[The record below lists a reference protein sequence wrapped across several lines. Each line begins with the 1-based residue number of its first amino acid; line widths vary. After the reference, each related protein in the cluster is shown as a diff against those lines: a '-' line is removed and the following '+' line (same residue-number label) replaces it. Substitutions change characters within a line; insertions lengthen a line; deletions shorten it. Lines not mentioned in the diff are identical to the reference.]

1 MGSGFG
7 QDFPAVVHR
16 GCGEG
21 MSEPAGSG
29 PAPAS
34 GQFEPG
40 AVEGGLDLGAGHGAG
55 RASVNSDSPCG
66 SKSIPTVC
74 TPGKART
81 ASTALI
87 MQRQQL
93 SPRTP

>member
-1 MGSGFG
+1 M
-7 QDFPAVVHR
+7 ARTCELVTA
-16 GCGEG
+16 
-21 MSEPAGSG
+21 PAG
-29 PAPAS
+29 
-34 GQFEPG
+34 
-40 AVEGGLDLGAGHGAG
+40 
-55 RASVNSDSPCG
+55 ASVNSDSPCG
-66 SKSIPTVC
+66 SKSMPTVC

>member
-34 GQFEPG
+34 GHFESG
-40 AVEGGLDLGAGHGAG
+40 AVEGGPDLGAGHGAG
-55 RASVNSDSPCG
+55 RC
-66 SKSIPTVC
+66 
-74 TPGKART
+74 
-81 ASTALI
+81 
-87 MQRQQL
+87 QRQQRL
-93 SPRTP
+93 AVRLQIHPDGMHPELRD

>member
-34 GQFEPG
+34 GHFESG
-40 AVEGGLDLGAGHGAG
+40 AVEGGPDLGAGHGAG
-55 RASVNSDSPCG
+55 RCQRQQRLAVRLQI
-66 SKSIPTVC
+66 IPTVC

>member
-1 MGSGFG
+1 M
-7 QDFPAVVHR
+7 HR
-16 GCGEG
+16 
-21 MSEPAGSG
+21 SEDVAAMTTDLRLRQPWKLLIAEDMQRDPLVTAPAG
-29 PAPAS
+29 
-34 GQFEPG
+34 
-40 AVEGGLDLGAGHGAG
+40 
-55 RASVNSDSPCG
+55 ASVNSDSPCG